1 LISGDGAAE
10 AGDPTDGMG
19 RSLPLGCMPG
29 VAAWLALYEG
39 GPPMGVAGPVTL
51 QTRERRR

>member
-1 LISGDGAAE
+1 MSGDGAAE

-51 QTRERRR
+51 